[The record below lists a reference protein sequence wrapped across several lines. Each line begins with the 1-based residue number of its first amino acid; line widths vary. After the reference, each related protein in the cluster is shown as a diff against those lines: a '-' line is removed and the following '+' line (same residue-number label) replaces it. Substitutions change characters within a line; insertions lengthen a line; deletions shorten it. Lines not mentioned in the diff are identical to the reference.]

1 MTLIEM
7 YCNIAKKFGKN
18 SFQARRLKIYCETLP
33 KGYHRTIISLYKM
46 IMEDK
51 K

>member
-18 SFQARRLKIYCETLP
+18 SFQARRFKIYCETLP
-33 KGYHRTIISLYKM
+33 KGYYKKINLLYKM
-46 IMEDK
+46 MMGE
-51 K
+51 